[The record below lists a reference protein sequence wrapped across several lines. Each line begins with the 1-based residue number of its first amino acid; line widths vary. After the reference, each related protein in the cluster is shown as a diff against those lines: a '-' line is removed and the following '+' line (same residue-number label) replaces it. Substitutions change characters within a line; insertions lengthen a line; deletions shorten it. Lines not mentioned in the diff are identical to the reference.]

1 MPTHGSGPSLGSFR
15 IHSLCHE
22 TEAKERLPENV
33 GIKPDVVDV
42 LILRQT
48 AHYQKICYFHLNC

>member
-1 MPTHGSGPSLGSFR
+1 MKVVLTHGSGSSLGPFR

-22 TEAKERLPENV
+22 IEAKELFPENV

-48 AHYQKICYFHLNC
+48 AHNQK